1 MKCLYLSEKYEF
13 NDQNN
18 YIFCRFMVQLFNIHL
33 NIEVLCLI
41 LRISNMK
48 LYHKIAVLSISMMT
62 LTLVVTGLLIFKS
75 ITENIEKDTAT
86 HALIMARMVAKIP
99 AIQDAILSDT
109 PSKSLQ
115 PIVEDLRHASGAALI
130 AVFDMQEVRLAHPVA
145 SSIGTSGADSMHA
158 HVLNGEEFIYSAGEK
173 LAPTLRANVPIYARN
188 TGQQV
193 GFVTVGF
200 YLKDINA
207 LTLTAARGFI
217 FSFMMGVFCCLLGSI
232 ILANHV
238 KQATFGWEPNE
249 IATILKERDA
259 TLEVIREGVVAVD
272 TRNYIKLL
280 NNEATKILGV
290 TTEEIIGESIDRILP
305 DNKLADVM
313 LSRQAIYDEEQR
325 LHDKII
331 LSNSIPI
338 IVDSKVVG
346 AVISFRD
353 RTEIN
358 QLAEEITGI
367 HRLVDTLRA
376 QAHEFKNKMHTVGG
390 LIQLQCYQEALYF
403 AVGSKT
409 GIQVQM
415 SLLNESIKDSVISG
429 LLLGKESQIKELQI
443 DFSIDPNSYIEE
455 LPVHVTSGD
464 IVLILG
470 NLLQNS
476 MEALNDCEQKSIWVS
491 IIQEAEALRIKVQNS
506 GPWIDEELSAS
517 MYWSGITTKKN
528 SNGLGLALIKEKL
541 GLIRGSI
548 NNKNLPT
555 GGVEFEVCIP
565 YNWSNANE

>member
-1 MKCLYLSEKYEF
+1 MIQS
-13 NDQNN
+13 
-18 YIFCRFMVQLFNIHL
+18 FNIHL
-33 NIEVLCLI
+33 DIEVLCLL

-48 LYHKIAVLSISMMT
+48 LYHKIAILSISMMT
-62 LTLVVTGLLIFKS
+62 LTLVVTSLLIFKS
-75 ITENIEKDTAT
+75 ITENIEKDTA
-86 HALIMARMVAKIP
+86 HNALIMARMVAKIP

-130 AVFDMQEVRLAHPVA
+130 VVFDMQEVRLAHPVA
-145 SSIGTSGADSMHA
+145 SSIGTSGADPMHA
-158 HVLNGEEFIYSAGEK
+158 HVLNGEEFVYSGGET
-173 LAPTLRANVPIYARN
+173 LAPTLRANVPIYAKN
-188 TGQQV
+188 NGQQV

-200 YLKDINA
+200 YRQDINT
-207 LTLTAARGFI
+207 LTLTAAREFF
-217 FSFMMGVFCCLLGSI
+217 FSFMVGVFCCLLGSI

-238 KQATFGWEPNE
+238 KQATFGWEPHE

-272 TRNYIKLL
+272 TKKCIKLL
-280 NNEATKILGV
+280 NSEATKILGV
-290 TTEEIIGESIDRILP
+290 RIEEMIGESIDGILP
-305 DNKLADVM
+305 ENKLADVM

-338 IVDSKVVG
+338 IVGNKVVG

-367 HRLVDTLRA
+367 HSLVDTLRA

-409 GIQVQM
+409 GMQVQM
-415 SLLNESIKDSVISG
+415 SLLNENIKDSVISG
-429 LLLGKESQIKELQI
+429 LLLGKESQIKELKI

-464 IVLILG
+464 IVLIIG

-491 IIQEAEALRIKVQNS
+491 IIQEAEVLRIKVRNS
-506 GPWIDEELSAS
+506 GSWIDKELVSK
-517 MYWSGITTKKN
+517 MYQAGITTKKKN
-528 SNGLGLALIKEKL
+528 NGLGLALIKEKL
-541 GLIRGSI
+541 GLIQGSI
-548 NNKNLPT
+548 ESKNLST

-565 YNWSNANE
+565 YWNSANEYD